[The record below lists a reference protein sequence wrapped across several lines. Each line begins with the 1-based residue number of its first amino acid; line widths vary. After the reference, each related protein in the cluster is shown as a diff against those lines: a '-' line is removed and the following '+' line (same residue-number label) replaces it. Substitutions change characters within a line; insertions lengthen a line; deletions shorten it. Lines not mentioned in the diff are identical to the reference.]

1 MDMMKIM
8 KNKLILLIV
17 TMIILLIIIK
27 KMNDNITQ
35 ANTIKTIQ
43 KWKMIIIIVLS
54 NQLFHLIFFKHGIQ
68 RI

>member
-35 ANTIKTIQ
+35 ANTIKTI
-43 KWKMIIIIVLS
+43 IVLS